1 MDLEEVRALSP
12 KLADL
17 IGARESSLSLFRHL
31 QFFVRE
37 PEKFGKLALVCGG
50 IGFGKTA
57 IVRAVCGRFVN
68 FLPPRFF
75 FSFCFF
81 SNLVLI
87 VCTRRFWIAP
97 CCVRKRFLR

>member
-1 MDLEEVRALSP
+1 MRALSP
-12 KLADL
+12 KLADM

-68 FLPPRFF
+68 FLPSGLFF
-75 FSFCFF
+75 
-81 SNLVLI
+81 VLL
-87 VCTRRFWIAP
+87 
-97 CCVRKRFLR
+97 FLEF